1 MPWECESRDTDD
13 SPIREGVPENPQ
25 KLGKGM
31 DQILP
36 HNLEEEPTLLTF
48 WSETSSFQNHET
60 INFWGLLATQFVTF
74 CYSSHYT
81 VAYID
86 IVLTDNA

>member
-48 WSETSSFQNHET
+48 
-60 INFWGLLATQFVTF
+60 
-74 CYSSHYT
+74 
-81 VAYID
+81 
-86 IVLTDNA
+86 